1 MAISADKQLCYKG
14 RLKECFFRRPEELNH
29 QTEIILV

>member
-1 MAISADKQLCYKG
+1 MILFESG